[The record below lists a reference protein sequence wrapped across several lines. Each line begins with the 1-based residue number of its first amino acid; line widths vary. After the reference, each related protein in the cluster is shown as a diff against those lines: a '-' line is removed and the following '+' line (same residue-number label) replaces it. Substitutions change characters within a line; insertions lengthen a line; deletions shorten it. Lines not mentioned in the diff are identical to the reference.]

1 MHAACRYLHTK
12 GTDMAMTE
20 YKVSGETCQ
29 TSELASA
36 REMCVAEDFMGYLR
50 RYAREKPQ
58 SAALICL
65 GIGFVLGW
73 KLKPW

>member
-1 MHAACRYLHTK
+1 MT
-12 GTDMAMTE
+12 MTE
-20 YKVSGETCQ
+20 SKAPSETWQ
-29 TSELASA
+29 TSERASA
-36 REMCVAEDFMGYLR
+36 QEMCAAEDFMGYLR
-50 RYAREKPQ
+50 RYAQEKPQ